1 MVAVAAACG
10 DNFITT
16 IPTDQRNRSVSV
28 RLGEELDIVLGSVG
42 PGFNNFPD
50 VSSPALRFIDVDVIP
65 PFNPGGP
72 MQKFRFVAQERG
84 TAIVTFHSF
93 EPFQSVVQDTVEVR

>member
-1 MVAVAAACG
+1 MLAVATACS

-16 IPTDQRNRSVSV
+16 VPSDQRNRSVSV
-28 RLGEELDIVLGSVG
+28 QLGEELDIVLGSVG
-42 PGFNNFPD
+42 PGFNDVPE

-72 MQKFRFVAQERG
+72 TQKFRFVAVERG
-84 TAIVTFHSF
+84 TAIVTFHRF